1 MDKLRRRQ
9 QVLIGLITR
18 VGGRKNIQKWM
29 DELLT
34 IDSMI
39 ESIDTKTA
47 QQTKEEMINYQYQV
61 FFSQSEYLI
70 TENELKALAEVWQG
84 EVKGRDIITNIYPE
98 DVCDVASYQLHKAGG
113 WDFIHTKEI
122 AIKNAIASEI
132 SSLDDISK
140 FYSYC
145 SVGHFQHGNVNSVI
159 ADYTHGLPREY
170 CGKIF
175 VATGK
180 QKECVTYD
188 QFAGD
193 GDNITT
199 FASRYTKREF
209 HLDGKFIWDSSDK
222 ETYQIPTESEILE
235 KIYEWI
241 ANYCEIHKTN
251 WQGFKALLIEKQAL
265 AKANDEKRA
274 AEEAAKA
281 LAIPE
286 PEWCRQNIFY
296 SGSNQRFW
304 IGDDGVWSF
313 NWSSSKGGVV
323 GHYDDR
329 IKKVETATYLGSDE
343 ATVMAFIAARKE
355 EQSVAFSKLRS
366 EKERKEKIEETYA
379 AYKA

>member
-1 MDKLRRRQ
+1 
-9 QVLIGLITR
+9 
-18 VGGRKNIQKWM
+18 
-29 DELLT
+29 
-34 IDSMI
+34 
-39 ESIDTKTA
+39 
-47 QQTKEEMINYQYQV
+47 QTKEEMINYQYRIKY
-61 FFSQSEYLI
+61 SDSEYLI
-70 TENELKALAEVWQG
+70 TENELKALAKIWQG

-113 WDFIHTKEI
+113 WGLIHTKESE
-122 AIKNAIASEI
+122 IKNAIASEI

-170 CGKIF
+170 CGKVF
-175 VATGK
+175 LATGQERESLAHK
-180 QKECVTYD
+180 SYDKHIYEYHYTEWEFRLGDVT
-188 QFAGD
+188 
-193 GDNITT
+193 IWLT
-199 FASRYTKREF
+199 FKNLEF
-209 HLDGKFIWDSSDK
+209 
-222 ETYQIPTESEILE
+222 QIPTESEILE

-241 ANYCEIHKTN
+241 ANYCEIHKIN
-251 WQGFKALLIEKQAL
+251 WQGFKSLLLEKQAL

-274 AEEAAKA
+274 DEEAAKA

-296 SGSNQRFW
+296 SGSNKRFW

-329 IKKVETATYLGSDE
+329 IKKVKTTTYLGSDE

-355 EQSVAFSKLRS
+355 EQSLALSKLRS
-366 EKERKEKIEETYA
+366 EKEREEKIGKDYA
-379 AYKA
+379 AYKAAQGKKPCKPFEKWVLTYQ